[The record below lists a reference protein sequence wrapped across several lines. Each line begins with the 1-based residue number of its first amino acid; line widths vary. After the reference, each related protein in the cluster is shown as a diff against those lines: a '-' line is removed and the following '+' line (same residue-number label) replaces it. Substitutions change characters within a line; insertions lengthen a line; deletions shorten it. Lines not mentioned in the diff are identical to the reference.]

1 MKLIFVDKQNEEFKM
16 NIALLDQLGIE
27 KTKVNQQLQDI
38 LLTSGETKIKVSNQ
52 FSVYAEIVSKV
63 NLLRYYIIG

>member
-1 MKLIFVDKQNEEFKM
+1 M

-63 NLLRYYIIG
+63 NLLRYYIIGKINSI